1 MRTSRIIC
9 VLALLTSTISIALG
23 AAGYPD
29 SKLVSDLM
37 NSEPI
42 ESGAFRGWQAMRS
55 GQDSELAYYWGTPVA
70 LGSSASAT
78 TLANSVLAEFDV
90 TSQYELLTRN
100 QTPTRDY
107 LIYRQIIENLPVISG
122 KLDIALTKRGE
133 ISRIRLADF
142 SSWPISGSHR
152 LSSFVAAEHL
162 SLDLEPANW
171 QVIDSLSFACW
182 YPDHDSHTLR
192 AAYWL
197 KIAGFRPHQKYCG
210 IVDANNGEILLEWSG
225 IAHDEINLHIEQ
237 PYWQPYDHSPEQI
250 APCPFQNLE
259 INGDNFITGQ
269 NGNATAEAGDHADV
283 LSTLTGSYVHVIN
296 DDTGEASL
304 RGAQWNAPFGL
315 QGWGWTTDD
324 ATRQELNLY
333 YHTQFIHDW
342 YKILDPEYDALDYP
356 MPAVANY
363 GSSYDNA
370 FWDGFGTYYGGGSTY
385 GDFAMYSDVI
395 YHEYTHGVTDGIYPN
410 GMLPYTDQPGAMNEA
425 WSDYF
430 ACTINGD
437 PLMADWLTGNAQSAF
452 RDLSGHLRY
461 PQNWV
466 GEVHGDSPFISCPLW
481 RMRNELGAAYADSVG
496 HFARYALTETFF
508 DYFVAV
514 LETDDID
521 GNLANGTPND
531 YVIYDAF
538 GQSGIGPGVLPNLEL
553 TNVVINDDLN
563 GNGNGLPEAGETVFL
578 TFTLYNNVELFPPL
592 ATNANLV
599 AATDDNSFSLSP
611 SNHNIGVI
619 GPRYAVPIGPL
630 EISISENAEDHWG
643 VISLSVSADQLS
655 EPIEFSLEFTIGIP
669 KVHVITRDVT
679 SDVDQYVT
687 SALRS
692 MDKIYQHKR
701 LDEPTALDLSSL
713 PDTGMV
719 IWLSGELDASGLL
732 PGDRAAIGAFVSGG
746 GHLIMS
752 GQDILGGIAGT
763 NFANDLLGVNIQGYT
778 QLRMATSVT
787 APFVEGE
794 SYLMTGSGGAAN
806 QDSMTILEL
815 LNTSQRVLRYGPAGT
830 NTAAAVGPSG
840 RTMVCGFGLE
850 ALADNSPIGNRS
862 REQFLDKVLVWAGHA
877 ASTPAEE
884 NSEILP
890 QEFALTSAYP
900 NPFNSTVRIEYHT
913 GNLRHAELAIFDV
926 LGREVHRSTL
936 LQGSGSYEWSPSLA
950 SGVYFA
956 VLRSRQKC
964 FSAAEAPA
972 DALNTLSR
980 KIETGLI
987 MSPVF

>member
-1 MRTSRIIC
+1 MRTSKLTHL
-9 VLALLTSTISIALG
+9 LALLALTISVALG
-23 AAGYPD
+23 AAEYPD
-29 SKLVSDLM
+29 SKLVSMLTKSTPVADGVL
-37 NSEPI
+37 
-42 ESGAFRGWQAMRS
+42 RGWQTMRS
-55 GQDSELAYYWGTPVA
+55 GENSELLFCWGKPIA
-70 LGSSASAT
+70 LNNGASAAA
-78 TLANSVLAEFDV
+78 LASTVLG
-90 TSQYELLTRN
+90 ELGLASHYDLIARN
-100 QTPTRDY
+100 QTPKREY
-107 LIYRQIIENLPVISG
+107 LIYRQLIESLPVISG
-122 KLDIALTKRGE
+122 KLDLALNKRGE
-133 ISRIRLADF
+133 LSRVRIADF
-142 SSWPISGSHR
+142 SSWPTSGTHR

-182 YPDHDSHTLR
+182 YPDHESNSLR

-197 KIAGFRPHQKYCG
+197 KITGARPHQKYCG
-210 IVDANNGEILLEWSG
+210 IVDAQNGEILLEWSG

-250 APCPFQNLE
+250 APCPAQTIQ
-259 INGDNFITGQ
+259 INGEHYFTGQ
-269 NGNATAEAGDHADV
+269 NGNVSAEAGNHADV
-283 LSTLTGSYVHVIN
+283 ISTLAGSYVQAIN
-296 DDTGEASL
+296 DDTGEEST
-304 RGAQWNAPFGL
+304 RNAQWNAPFGL
-315 QGWGWTTDD
+315 QAWGWTTGN

-363 GSSYDNA
+363 GSAYDNA
-370 FWDGFGTYYGGGSTY
+370 FWDGYGTYYGSGSTY

-437 PLMADWLTGNAQSAF
+437 PLMADWLTGNAHSSF
-452 RDLSGHLRY
+452 RDLSGHLRF

-496 HFARYALTETFF
+496 HFARYALAETFL
-508 DYFVAV
+508 DYFIAV

-538 GQSGIGPGVLPNLEL
+538 GKSGIGPGVLPNLEL
-553 TNVVINDDLN
+553 RNVVFNDAN
-563 GNGNGLPEAGETVFL
+563 GNGNGLPEAGETVSVS
-578 TFTLYNNVELFPPL
+578 FTLFNDVALFPPL
-592 ATNANLV
+592 TTNANLV
-599 AATDDNSFSLSP
+599 AATADNSFTLSP
-611 SNHNIGVI
+611 SNHDIGII
-619 GPRYAVPIGPL
+619 GPRYAVQIGPMD
-630 EISISENAEDHWG
+630 ITISENTEDHWG
-643 VISLSVSADQLS
+643 VVSLAITADQLT
-655 EPIEFSLEFTIGIP
+655 EPIEFSFEFTIGVP

-687 SALRS
+687 SALRG
-692 MDKIYQHKR
+692 MDKIFQYKR
-701 LDEPTALDLSSL
+701 LDVSTMLDLTSL

-719 IWLSGELDASGLL
+719 IWLSGELDQSGLTA
-732 PGDRAAIGAFVSGG
+732 GDRTALGSFVNNGG
-746 GHLIMS
+746 RLVMS

-763 NFANDLLGVNIQGYT
+763 PFANDLLGVNIEGYT
-778 QLRMATSVT
+778 RLRMSTSV
-787 APFVEGE
+787 ASPFVEGD

-815 LNTSQRVLRYGPAGT
+815 LSTSQRVLRYGTSGTGTAG
-830 NTAAAVGPSG
+830 AIGPSG
-840 RTMVCGFGLE
+840 RAMVCGFGFE

-862 REQFLDKVLVWAGHA
+862 RAEFLDKLLVWAGHA
-877 ASTPAEE
+877 ASTPAIETPR
-884 NSEILP
+884 ILP
-890 QEFALTSAYP
+890 QEFVLTKAYP
-900 NPFNSTVRIEYHT
+900 NPFNSSIRIEYQT
-913 GNLRHAELAIFDV
+913 GSMRHAELAIFDL
-926 LGREVHRSTL
+926 LGREVHRAALS
-936 LQGSGSYEWSPSLA
+936 QGSGSYEWNPSLA

-956 VLRSRQKC
+956 VLRSDRNVSTPQK
-964 FSAAEAPA
+964 
-972 DALNTLSR
+972 LLLMR
-980 KIETGLI
+980 
-987 MSPVF
+987 